1 MVRSCDL
8 GDYVGFSIIFLNVL
22 LLFKVPLQFF
32 TEISLRLSLKSPPL
46 GESWRQLSSRLMFSL
61 NSYQL
66 EEFVRTQLECRD
78 NRSSW

>member
-8 GDYVGFSIIFLNVL
+8 GDYVGFSIIFYNVP

-32 TEISLRLSLKSPPL
+32 IEIGLRSSLKSPPL
-46 GESWRQLSSRLMFSL
+46 GESSRLTFLL